1 MNNNTT
7 IIWTKDRKVHLC
19 GVMVQLMIIIRE
31 WWINLHW
38 TIELERID
46 FYSFLG
52 LALKET
58 PGAYLRDCQVKIEL
72 ANKEILKLQWN
83 NNARR
88 THPIYD
94 VNLIPSKQKLCT
106 NGLIISP
113 YNSPNRSLMTI
124 IHQLRYTVFIGSWKG
139 ACINLYLELFCLEL
153 PLTTDRQ
160 LIGREVTLPLPIN
173 HRANVIAWCV
183 ILLIKLATTWT
194 CLVVSPRNDIDPI
207 PRGVC
212 GKRSQWT
219 RTQTRTYLLQ
229 CYCS

>member
-1 MNNNTT
+1 MNQSALDN
-7 IIWTKDRKVHLC
+7 W
-19 GVMVQLMIIIRE
+19 IRE
-31 WWINLHW
+31 NRLLFLSWISPKRDTW
-38 TIELERID
+38 SVFGVVRKI
-46 FYSFLG
+46 
-52 LALKET
+52 LKR
-58 PGAYLRDCQVKIEL
+58 GFWRDCQVKIEL
-72 ANKEILKLQWN
+72 ANIYMEILKLQWN

-94 VNLIPSKQKLCT
+94 VNLIPSKQKLC
-106 NGLIISP
+106 LIISP
-113 YNSPNRSLMTI
+113 YNRPNRSLMTI
-124 IHQLRYTVFIGSWKG
+124 IHQWRYTVFMGSWKG

-153 PLTTDRQ
+153 PLTTDRP
-160 LIGREVTLPLPIN
+160 LIDREVTLPLPIN

-194 CLVVSPRNDIDPI
+194 CLVVSPRNDIDPV